1 MNVICNS
8 YITSIYSLN
17 VLFTFDKCFTNEFN
31 GKDGKSD
38 DEHMK
43 TVIALVKNAYNDKSL
58 KNNIGTKVNII
69 GATKKHSTCI
79 SSIEQA
85 EPIAKKQG
93 DYDLFTFVT
102 FPGAGGLAWGASV
115 CKGNNF
121 KDWKVNHNMAYDSYD
136 CNIYNPPQSI
146 DCTPTNRIV
155 LTAEVNM
162 KPIIK

>member
-1 MNVICNS
+1 
-8 YITSIYSLN
+8 
-17 VLFTFDKCFTNEFN
+17 
-31 GKDGKSD
+31 
-38 DEHMK
+38 MK

-69 GATKKHSTCI
+69 GVTKKHSTCI
-79 SSIEQA
+79 SSIEKA
-85 EPIAKKQG
+85 EPIAKKEG

-115 CKGNNF
+115 CKGNGF

-136 CNIYNPPQSI
+136 CNNYDPPQSI

-162 KPIIK
+162 KLII